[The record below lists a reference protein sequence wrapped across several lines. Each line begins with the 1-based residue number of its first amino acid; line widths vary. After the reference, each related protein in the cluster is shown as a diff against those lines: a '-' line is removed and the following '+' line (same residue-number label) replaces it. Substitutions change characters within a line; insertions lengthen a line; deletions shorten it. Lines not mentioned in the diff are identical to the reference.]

1 MKTRFTK
8 TWPCCLV
15 ALLLASPGWTQAPP
29 LAKGQLRLPEFAA
42 LAEKASESVAVS
54 LDPQLLALAC
64 RFLNSTDSQS
74 DPEQAEVL
82 KLCKS
87 LTGIYVRAYTFD
99 SDYAYPKVDI
109 DGIRKQLSGPGWS
122 RLVEARSR
130 KEQTD
135 VDVYVLIDG
144 GQARSL
150 AIIASEPREFAIV
163 NILGN
168 IDLEQLHS
176 LEGKLGVP
184 QLGIETGNKAPPE
197 KAPPPRK

>member
-1 MKTRFTK
+1 MKTWLTK

-15 ALLLASPGWTQAPP
+15 ALLLAAPGWTQAPP

-42 LAEKASESVAVS
+42 LADRASESVAIT
-54 LDPQLLALAC
+54 LDPQLLGLAC
-64 RFLNSTDSQS
+64 RFLNGA
-74 DPEQAEVL
+74 DPEQAEAL

-87 LTGIYVRAYTFD
+87 LTGIYVRSYTFD
-99 SDYAYPKVDI
+99 ADYAYPKGDI
-109 DGIRKQLSGPGWS
+109 DSVRRQLSGPGWS

-144 GQARSL
+144 GKARSL

-168 IDLEQLHS
+168 IDLEQLHN
-176 LEGKLGVP
+176 LEGKFGVP
-184 QLGIETGNKAPPE
+184 QLGIETGRKAPE
-197 KAPPPRK
+197 KAPPKK